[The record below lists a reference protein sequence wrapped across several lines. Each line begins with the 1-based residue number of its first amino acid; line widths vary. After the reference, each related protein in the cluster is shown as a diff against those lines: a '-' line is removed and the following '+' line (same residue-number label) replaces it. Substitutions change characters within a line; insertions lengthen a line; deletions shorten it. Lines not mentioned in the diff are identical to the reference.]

1 MPGLIEALERR
12 DVEMR
17 RQVHEVLQRIIPGPV
32 VFDPYAPE
40 SLRKHQLML
49 LREHLDRKAG

>member
-1 MPGLIEALERR
+1 VYEVIKQILQR
-12 DVEMR
+12 
-17 RQVHEVLQRIIPGPV
+17 EVL
-32 VFDPYAPE
+32 FDPYAPE